1 MLDEIEKAPS
11 VEGGLSGMSS
21 AGCLDNSEIK
31 PPRESTQGKFQAPA
45 GVEITCASMRAQELR
60 ECLIREISR
69 TIAIGLQAQAA
80 LFDGDDDAALASLFR
95 HWFVLRDDVRP
106 LLLELRDDVRPLL
119 LELRDVLKQGGSP

>member
-1 MLDEIEKAPS
+1 MTPDPTNPAS
-11 VEGGLSGMSS
+11 AAARTGSGGAVSLSSSS
-21 AGCLDNSEIK
+21 AADVRIVSPTGPNPQEDNRAS
-31 PPRESTQGKFQAPA
+31 
-45 GVEITCASMRAQELR
+45 EITCASMRAQELR

-106 LLLELRDDVRPLL
+106 LLLELRD
-119 LELRDVLKQGGSP
+119 VLKQGGSP

>member
-1 MLDEIEKAPS
+1 MTQTS
-11 VEGGLSGMSS
+11 EGPPRGGGCADGPEAVCLSSSS
-21 AGCLDNSEIK
+21 AADGQTNSLLQR
-31 PPRESTQGKFQAPA
+31 PAQAENDPSL
-45 GVEITCASMRAQELR
+45 ITCASMRAQELR

-106 LLLELRDDVRPLL
+106 LLLELRD
-119 LELRDVLKQGGSP
+119 VLKQGGSP